1 MRIDLWQSS
10 REKAVTLPCG
20 LKVLKEDKQRMAS
33 GDTVFCLT
41 LWLPKA
47 TKPFLNV
54 YYRTQELRDGRI
66 DEAVKGLQYRQEQKE
81 KRKAER
87 RGDPA
92 QWELV
97 QVGFIF
103 HCSWGYD
110 QTNNDFYQVIA
121 KKGQFVTLR
130 AIGQKSIASPVFSP
144 MSDHRTAVKDAF
156 LENSK
161 PFVKKVQFSSGRPY
175 ITMNS
180 YSSAHLWDGEKVY
193 NSWYA

>member
-1 MRIDLWQSS
+1 MKIDLWQSS
-10 REKAVTLPCG
+10 REKAVILPCG
-20 LKVLKEDKQRMAS
+20 LKMLKEDQVRVTDKSIM
-33 GDTVFCLT
+33 FCLSM
-41 LWLPKA
+41 WLPKA
-47 TKPFLNV
+47 IKPFINCWV
-54 YYRTQELRDGRI
+54 RTAEHRDKMIENAIKNYEYGQA
-66 DEAVKGLQYRQEQKE
+66 EKE

-87 RGDPA
+87 RGNPA

-110 QTNNDFYQVIA
+110 QTNNDFYQVID

-130 AIGQKSIASPVFSP
+130 AIRQNSIPSPGFSP

-161 PFVKKVQFSSGRPY
+161 PFVKKVQFSGGRPY

-180 YSSAHLWDGEKVY
+180 YSSAHIWDGDKVY